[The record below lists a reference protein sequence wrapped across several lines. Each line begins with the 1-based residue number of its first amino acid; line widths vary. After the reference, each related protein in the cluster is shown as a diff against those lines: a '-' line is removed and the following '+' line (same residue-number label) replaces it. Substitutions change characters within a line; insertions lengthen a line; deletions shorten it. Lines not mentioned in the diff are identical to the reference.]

1 MAADAADIAELVSV
15 YAAEGLLLPRSAED
29 IEEAIEDYVV
39 VVDKHDRVR
48 GCAALHSYSPS
59 VAEVASVAVERASH
73 GSGLGG
79 LVVQAVEAMARQRGH
94 REVFAVTRAER
105 FFDSLGYGAADLS
118 WYPEKRLRYDALRER
133 GVQVEPKP
141 CMRKVLS

>member
-1 MAADAADIAELVSV
+1 MTADAADIAELVGM

-29 IEEAIEDYVV
+29 IEEAIDDYVV
-39 VVDKHDRVR
+39 VVDGHDRVR
-48 GCAALHSYSPS
+48 GCAALQSYSPS
-59 VAEVASVAVERASH
+59 IAEVASVAVERSSH

-79 LVVQAVEAMARQRGH
+79 LVVRAVEAMARQRGH

-105 FFDSLGYGAADLS
+105 FFDSLGYSAADLA
-118 WYPEKRLRYDALRER
+118 WYPEKRVRYEALREQ
-133 GVQVEPKP
+133 GVQVDPKP

>member
-1 MAADAADIAELVSV
+1 MTADAADIAELVSA
-15 YAAEGLLLPRSAED
+15 YATEGLLLPRTTEE

-39 VVDKHDRVR
+39 VVDSHDRVR

-59 VAEVASVAVERASH
+59 IAEVASVAVERSAH

-79 LVVQAVEAMARQRGH
+79 LVVRAVEAVARQRGH

-105 FFDSLGYGAADLS
+105 FFDSLGYAAADLAC
-118 WYPEKRLRYDALRER
+118 YPEKRARYEALRER
-133 GVQVEPKP
+133 GVRVEPKA
-141 CMRKVLS
+141 CVRKVLA

>member
-1 MAADAADIAELVSV
+1 MAADAADIAELVSA

-39 VVDKHDRVR
+39 VVDTHDRVR

-59 VAEVASVAVERASH
+59 IAEVASVAVERSSH

-79 LVVQAVEAMARQRGH
+79 LVVRAVEAMARQRGH
-94 REVFAVTRAER
+94 REVFAVTRAEQ
-105 FFDSLGYGAADLS
+105 FFDSLGYGAADLA
-118 WYPEKRLRYDALRER
+118 WYPEKRLRYDVLRAQ
-133 GVQVEPKP
+133 GVPVEPKP
-141 CMRKVLS
+141 CMRKVIA

>member
-1 MAADAADIAELVSV
+1 MAADAADIAELVSA

-39 VVDKHDRVR
+39 VVDTHDRVR

-59 VAEVASVAVERASH
+59 IAEVASVAVERSSH

-79 LVVQAVEAMARQRGH
+79 LVVRAVEAMARQRGH
-94 REVFAVTRAER
+94 REVFAVSRAER
-105 FFDSLGYGAADLS
+105 FFDSLGYGAADLA
-118 WYPEKRLRYDALRER
+118 WYPEKRLRYDVLREQ
-133 GVQVEPKP
+133 GVPVEPKP
-141 CMRKVLS
+141 CMRKVIA

>member
-1 MAADAADIAELVSV
+1 MTADAADIAELVRT
-15 YAAEGLLLPRSAED
+15 YAGEGLLLPRTAEE

-39 VVDKHDRVR
+39 VVDAHDRVR

-59 VAEVASVAVERASH
+59 IAEVAAVAVDRASH

-79 LVVQAVEAMARQRGH
+79 LVVRGVEAIARRRGH
-94 REVFAVTRAER
+94 REVFAVTRAEG
-105 FFDSLGYGAADLS
+105 FFDSLGYDAADLTS
-118 WYPEKRLRYDALRER
+118 YPEKRARYEALRQR
-133 GVQVEPKP
+133 GVHVEPKA